1 MKKIVPI
8 ERADARLLSSL
19 AEFRHALREFLQ
31 FSEHASVEA
40 GIQPQQHQLMLQL
53 AGAPEPAATTVA
65 YVAERLG
72 LKHNS
77 AVELVDRSEH
87 EGLVAREED
96 PADRRRAIVRLTH
109 KGERLLD
116 RLAGDHARELTEMA
130 PRLIENL
137 ERVRRHAAVA
147 Q

>member
-1 MKKIVPI
+1 
-8 ERADARLLSSL
+8 
-19 AEFRHALREFLQ
+19 
-31 FSEHASVEA
+31 
-40 GIQPQQHQLMLQL
+40 MLQV

-77 AVELVDRSEH
+77 AVELVDRSEN

-96 PADRRRAIVRLTH
+96 PADRRRAIVRLTQ

-116 RLAGDHARELTEMA
+116 RLAGDHARELSVMA

-147 Q
+147 R